1 MKYITQ
7 EQVDAYRRDGFII
20 LDDILS
26 PSEVDTLIR
35 EVNIDDPKAGSAFGD
50 AGKRKARLSF
60 WGDTTSTIWGAASTL
75 PNIINNIRIL
85 MNEDVGFFHGKV
97 TLKEARTGGA
107 WEWHQ
112 DYGYW
117 YDQGFVF
124 PRMMSVSV
132 SLDENTLENGCM
144 QVYKGSHKLGRL
156 THTRIENQAGADPA
170 RLEQIAQHFEK
181 VPAVMKPGAGLFFD
195 SLTLHASSAN
205 NSDRHRRNFIA
216 CYNALGNPQIG
227 ERKTSQ
233 QFPCPVGSADV
244 VTRFRPPVEAA
255 PVVTEKNYENVK

>member
-7 EQVDAYRRDGFII
+7 EQVDAYRRDGYLII
-20 LDDILS
+20 DDILT
-26 PSEVDTLIR
+26 PADVERLIR
-35 EVNIDDPKAGSAFGD
+35 EVNIDDPNAGSAFGD
-50 AGKRKARLSF
+50 SGKRRARLSF
-60 WGDTTSTIWGAASTL
+60 WGDTTSTIWGVASTL
-75 PNIINNIRIL
+75 PNVINNVRIL
-85 MNEDVGFFHGKV
+85 QNEEVGFFHGKV

-144 QVYKGSHKLGRL
+144 QLYKGSHKLGRIQ
-156 THTRIENQAGADPA
+156 HVHIENQTGADPK
-170 RLEQIAQHFEK
+170 RLAEIERHFEK
-181 VPAVMKPGAGLFFD
+181 IPAVMKPGAGLFFD
-195 SLTLHASSAN
+195 CNTLHASSAN
-205 NSDRHRRNFIA
+205 NSDRHRRNFIM

-233 QFPCPVGSADV
+233 QFPCPVGTEDAV
-244 VTRFRPPVEAA
+244 LRFRTPGEAA
-255 PVVTEKNYENVK
+255 PTVNEKNFENVK